1 MGDNEDSSVDELAAR
16 AAAMELSSAGSPSPR
31 SATRP
36 RRPPDLQLQL
46 PNPFEAMQEDESM
59 PTASPGRNAGGLSH
73 EEGEQERSVPQR
85 VAAVPALPQPP
96 RLLGRTRQDQLV
108 FMQPESR
115 MMSLQAD
122 MEAVLDEF
130 NLTDVAFAHKQQRLV
145 KYPADALAPPS
156 FKVVI
161 ATKLTLCENKIF
173 KNEAVP
179 FCSWVT
185 KLMK

>member
-108 FMQPESR
+108 FMREY
-115 MMSLQAD
+115 MIAINALQTQWNG
-122 MEAVLDEF
+122 VRSGH
-130 NLTDVAFAHKQQRLV
+130 VSS
-145 KYPADALAPPS
+145 PGPS
-156 FKVVI
+156 
-161 ATKLTLCENKIF
+161 
-173 KNEAVP
+173 
-179 FCSWVT
+179 S
-185 KLMK
+185 